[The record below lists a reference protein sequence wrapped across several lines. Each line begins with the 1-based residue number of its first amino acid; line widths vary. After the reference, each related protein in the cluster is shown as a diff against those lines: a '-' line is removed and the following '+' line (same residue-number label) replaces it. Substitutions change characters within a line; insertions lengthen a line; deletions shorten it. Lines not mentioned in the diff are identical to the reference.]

1 MTCFGQAHADRGV
14 SPVLKCLGTNCDH
27 SSSSWDLHPAATRH
41 DRQRPA
47 PKKQR
52 IALPSS
58 EDQRDDHP
66 VQFFNSQK
74 NSYREKFTL
83 LSLIKRHP
91 TRADA
96 NLHFTAEMCNDN
108 VDESHVS
115 CGFALEE
122 IAKALHVLFNP
133 ISMSSASSFVNSG
146 SLITLEQGDRSL
158 LRRFLHTIATGESIF
173 SSQGNSGWSF
183 QRERNA
189 SFVASDLIRTLKGG
203 GYYGS
208 PLKQVIS
215 DHLYVGNVSDALI
228 QFFNFVGLS
237 RSKKTL
243 SLSSGDAVRDK
254 IKQGW
259 SVEGKR
265 FGMLV
270 GASDNMGL
278 RRKRGWE
285 QYTNLMLIFY
295 SCEWM
300 IEK

>member
-1 MTCFGQAHADRGV
+1 MD
-14 SPVLKCLGTNCDH
+14 K
-27 SSSSWDLHPAATRH
+27 
-41 DRQRPA
+41 
-47 PKKQR
+47 
-52 IALPSS
+52 
-58 EDQRDDHP
+58 RDDHP
-66 VQFFNSQK
+66 IQFFNSQGK
-74 NSYREKFTL
+74 SYREKFTL

-96 NLHFTAEMCNDN
+96 NLRFTSELCNDN
-108 VDESHVS
+108 VNESHVS
-115 CGFALEE
+115 SGFALEE

-133 ISMSSASSFVNSG
+133 CKKSSASSLVNSG
-146 SLITLEQGDRSL
+146 SLIAQEQSDRSL
-158 LRRFLHTIATGESIF
+158 LRRFLHTIGTGESIF
-173 SSQGNSGWSF
+173 SSQEKTSWSF

-189 SFVASDLIRTLKGG
+189 SFVATDLLRTMKGG

-208 PLKQVIS
+208 PLKQLIS

-243 SLSSGDAVRDK
+243 SLSSGDAVREK

-259 SVEGKR
+259 SIEGKR
-265 FGMLV
+265 FGVLV

-300 IEK
+300 IEQRLYPDPKLPPEVAWERCHSNVGKDWSEVKDTY